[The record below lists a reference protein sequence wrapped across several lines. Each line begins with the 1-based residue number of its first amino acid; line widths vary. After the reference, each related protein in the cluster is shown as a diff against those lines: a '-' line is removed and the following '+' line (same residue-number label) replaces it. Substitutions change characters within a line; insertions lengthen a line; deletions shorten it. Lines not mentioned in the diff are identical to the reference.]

1 MAKYILSSVLL
12 VWITSSMGDVSVRG
26 YTKSDGTYVEPH
38 YRSDPN
44 GNFNDNWSTKPNVNP
59 YTGQEGSK
67 TNPKDLIL
75 GVTNQTHNQEVIQ
88 VMTLGINV
96 LIQSEVSFTCYIDAS
111 I

>member
-1 MAKYILSSVLL
+1 MAKYILGCVLL

-26 YTKSDGTYVEPH
+26 YTKSDGTYVAPH

-67 TNPKDLIL
+67 ANPNYGSDSRS
-75 GVTNQTHNQEVIQ
+75 NQPNTQPRSNSSYDTE
-88 VMTLGINV
+88 
-96 LIQSEVSFTCYIDAS
+96 F
-111 I
+111 